1 MDDTDVDAFPSSS
14 LLHIRI
20 NAAANAVSII
30 ITRPKIR
37 STSNVISPTSTPSK
51 MVLSY

>member
-1 MDDTDVDAFPSSS
+1 MLTHFLVSS

-37 STSNVISPTSTPSK
+37 RIKNKNQEKKDMWINK
-51 MVLSY
+51 

>member
-1 MDDTDVDAFPSSS
+1 MDDTDIDAFPSF
-14 LLHIRI
+14 LPPPQRI

-37 STSNVISPTSTPSK
+37 STDNVISPTSTPF
-51 MVLSY
+51 Y